1 MHRAFDAR
9 IPERMILGHGVTG
22 WVCANKQLMV
32 NADAELDL
40 GEIARITCPPL
51 RLCMSV
57 PVIDG
62 GDVAGVLTVYSPY
75 AFSET
80 DRMLIESLAERLPS
94 ALSGSRKV
102 ALAVNPHLVSIGS
115 KA

>member
-1 MHRAFDAR
+1 MRGF
-9 IPERMILGHGVTG
+9 PERMILGHGVTG

-40 GEIARITCPPL
+40 GEIARISITTT
-51 RLCMSV
+51 
-57 PVIDG
+57 
-62 GDVAGVLTVYSPY
+62 ATVHERPRNSCRGCHRRPHCLSPY

-94 ALSGSRKV
+94 ALSGSRQV
-102 ALAVNPHLVSIGS
+102 ALALNPHLISIGS